1 MLQRLT
7 PDQTLAIII
16 VKHLLPLGESLFKI
30 HNVLMEI
37 MLVPRHTHNVPSQ
50 PVCCG
55 SRTSIFW
62 GGKFSSFVFPF
73 QGTRDFLMYRPTA
86 STLSFLW
93 GMCVEKVTETGMYF

>member
-30 HNVLMEI
+30 HNILMEI
-37 MLVPRHTHNVPSQ
+37 ILVPRHTHKVLSQ

-55 SRTSIFW
+55 SGQAYSGGQIQLFCFSLPEDQGLSDVRTHNLHPL
-62 GGKFSSFVFPF
+62 FSLGHV
-73 QGTRDFLMYRPTA
+73 
-86 STLSFLW
+86 
-93 GMCVEKVTETGMYF
+93 C

>member
-62 GGKFSSFVFPF
+62 GANSALLFFPSRGPGIF
-73 QGTRDFLMYRPTA
+73 
-86 STLSFLW
+86 
-93 GMCVEKVTETGMYF
+93 